1 MGSSLWIQGERG
13 RERESFAMIELRF
26 NNVTEGAGGRERMC
40 VRWGW
45 EGVDVNSFGSPRLV
59 Q

>member
-1 MGSSLWIQGERG
+1 MQGERG
-13 RERESFAMIELRF
+13 KERERFSVIELRF

-40 VRWGW
+40 VRWW